1 MVSDFHG
8 KNPEEEVERFDKKKK
23 KKSKTNWNIA
33 KQVVTPSRQVQIST
47 NNFWKVWSF
56 KAKFVSV

>member
-23 KKSKTNWNIA
+23 KKNR
-33 KQVVTPSRQVQIST
+33 KQIET
-47 NNFWKVWSF
+47 
-56 KAKFVSV
+56 

>member
-23 KKSKTNWNIA
+23 KKKIENKLKHSETSCNTFTTSANFH
-33 KQVVTPSRQVQIST
+33 KQFLKSL
-47 NNFWKVWSF
+47 
-56 KAKFVSV
+56 KF

>member
-23 KKSKTNWNIA
+23 KIYR
-33 KQVVTPSRQVQIST
+33 KQIET
-47 NNFWKVWSF
+47 
-56 KAKFVSV
+56 

>member
-23 KKSKTNWNIA
+23 KKKKNR
-33 KQVVTPSRQVQIST
+33 KQIET
-47 NNFWKVWSF
+47 
-56 KAKFVSV
+56 